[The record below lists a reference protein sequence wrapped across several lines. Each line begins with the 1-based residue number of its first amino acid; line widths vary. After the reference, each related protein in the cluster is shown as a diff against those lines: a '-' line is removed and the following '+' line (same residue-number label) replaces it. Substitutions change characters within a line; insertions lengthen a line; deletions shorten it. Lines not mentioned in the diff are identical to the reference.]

1 MFEKLLQDLGFS
13 EKETKVYLSLNQYG
27 PMPAS
32 TIARL
37 TEIKRTSVY
46 DILNAL
52 LQKNVITS
60 YRQGIYTYFAI
71 DDINKLYLYE
81 KEKLNTAKLL
91 IENLKDRNK
100 YQQNIQ
106 VNYYRGKEGYVE
118 VYDEMIR
125 SNPQEILCWTDIN
138 FLNVFT
144 PQQDVVG
151 IADRVR
157 RKISMRILMKD
168 SPRAREY
175 RKNDSQLLREIR
187 LLPATFRFETTLF
200 IYQGHVIFFDYHEPA
215 TAIRIQHD
223 GIYLMMKEFF
233 EITWPLYQ
241 SRQSFQPE

>member
-1 MFEKLLQDLGFS
+1 MFEKLLQELGFS
-13 EKETKVYLSLNQYG
+13 EKETKVYLSLNQFG

-46 DILNAL
+46 DIVNSLI
-52 LQKNVITS
+52 QKNVITS

-71 DDINKLYLYE
+71 DDVNKLYLYQ

-91 IENLKDRNK
+91 IENLQDRIK
-100 YQQNIQ
+100 YQPHIQ
-106 VNYYRGKEGYVE
+106 VNYYRGAEGYVE
-118 VYDEMIR
+118 VYDQMIR
-125 SNPQEILCWTDIN
+125 SNPDEILCWTDIN

-144 PQQDVVG
+144 PQQDRLG
-151 IADRVR
+151 IAERVR
-157 RKISMRILMKD
+157 RRISMRILMKD

-175 RKNDSQLLREIR
+175 SQKDAQLLREIR
-187 LLPATFRFETTLF
+187 LLPETFTFDTTLF
-200 IYQGHVIFFDYHEPA
+200 IYQGNVIFFDYHEPA
-215 TAIRIQHD
+215 TAIRIQHQ

-241 SRQSFQPE
+241 SGQMRPPS